1 MPAKVSLALVLI
13 SSALVAYSIGV
24 WSERISGRLKVW
36 HLVFFWIGLAFD
48 TSGTGIMFDV
58 AGGMRNDIHGVT
70 GLLAIVLMLM
80 HAAWATAVLIRK
92 DEKAIV
98 GFHKFSIAV
107 WGIWLVPYLSGFIL
121 RV

>member
-1 MPAKVSLALVLI
+1 MPVKVSLALVLI
-13 SSALVAYSIGV
+13 SSALIAYSIGV

-36 HLVFFWIGLAFD
+36 HLVFFWIGFAFD

-58 AGGMRNDIHGVT
+58 AGGMRSDIHGFT
-70 GLLAIVLMLM
+70 GLLAIVLMLI
-80 HAAWATAVLIRK
+80 HAVWASAVLIRK
-92 DEKAIV
+92 DEKAIA

-107 WGIWLVPYLSGFIL
+107 WAIWLVPYLSGFLL